1 MYMSRC
7 RSTRAITVALLLL
20 PTVLPPSFA
29 DLAPARDRR
38 DLTPARVLRRSSW
51 LHDLA
56 APTVTGASAMAAT
69 PGWAREMPAL
79 TGHHRHDCFAFGPFS
94 NMATLC
100 DDCDWATTGNSP
112 IDVNGGDNDSN
123 TPHFDG
129 PTRGGLSDRT
139 AFVCGYTGPWGGSW
153 RMPAELRAELT
164 VLGVACETVSTF
176 QGLNQL
182 LRVSKT
188 KSKGGTTSAL
198 NAVGHTKQWM
208 FRLKHLGDSLR
219 DLGLAWRNE
228 RALRTLLPRNATCPW
243 VIDFDGN
250 LHCNY
255 NGSAVGSKLNQD
267 ELHGMGGYGPGEA
280 LPASAAL
287 CPPWMENELFLRKD
301 VLWVSLDRAGHK
313 IRSRGLHNA
322 TTTAAAMLPG
332 VTRWPQCKRCLPPP
346 LWSAPRRFLMSY
358 QGNCQRGWF
367 NSSRARPLLRRLFEE
382 AGAQTDPRLHFKCSG
397 RGNCRSPGVSLTD
410 RCRLEQSAGF
420 DRNFY
425 AASLNTTFALVPHG
439 DVPWSFRFS
448 EVVAAGV
455 IPVIVA
461 DGLDLPMSQLIRW
474 EDAAIRISER
484 ALERMT
490 SITELLDMLPT
501 GARRQHMLRT
511 VAAVGSHFFGGKDPV
526 ETHNQGLNEA
536 IRRAIAEIGWTT

>member
-1 MYMSRC
+1 
-7 RSTRAITVALLLL
+7 
-20 PTVLPPSFA
+20 
-29 DLAPARDRR
+29 
-38 DLTPARVLRRSSW
+38 
-51 LHDLA
+51 
-56 APTVTGASAMAAT
+56 MAAT
-69 PGWAREMPAL
+69 PHWAREMPAAL
-79 TGHHRHDCFAFGPFS
+79 TLMGHRLRRDDCFAFGPFS
-94 NMATLC
+94 QMATLC
-100 DDCDWATTGNSP
+100 DDCDWATTGDHGA
-112 IDVNGGDNDSN
+112 IDGGGNDSN

-129 PTRGGLSDRT
+129 PTPGGLSYRT

-153 RMPAELRAELT
+153 RMPAELRAEMT
-164 VLGVACETVSTF
+164 VLGVACETVATF
-176 QGLNQL
+176 HGLNQQL
-182 LRVSKT
+182 SVLRTKWL
-188 KSKGGTTSAL
+188 KSKGGSPTSARS
-198 NAVGHTKQWM
+198 NAVPGNKKEWM
-208 FRLKHLGDSLR
+208 FRLKHLGDALR

-250 LHCNY
+250 LQCNY
-255 NGSAVGSKLNQD
+255 NGDGAVGPPPKLNQD
-267 ELHGMGGYGPGEA
+267 ELTPQKKLHGTDGIPG
-280 LPASAAL
+280 SAAL

-301 VLWVSLDRAGHK
+301 VLYVSLDRAGLK
-313 IRSRGLHNA
+313 LRSRGLHNA

-332 VTRWPQCKRCLPPP
+332 VTRWPPCKRCLPRVPP
-346 LWSAPRRFLMSY
+346 GWPQHWSAPRRFLMSY

-367 NSSRARPLLRRLFEE
+367 NASRARPLLRHLFEE

-397 RGNCRSPGVSLTD
+397 SGNCRSPGASLTD

-474 EDAAIRISER
+474 EDAAIRISEST
-484 ALERMT
+484 LERMT
-490 SITELLDMLPT
+490 SVTELLDMLPT

-511 VAAVGSHFFGGKDPV
+511 AAAVGSHFFGGKDPV
-526 ETHNQGLNEA
+526 EAHNQGLNEA
-536 IRRAIAEIGWTT
+536 IRRAIAEHG